1 MDKPTPAQ
9 TRRITD
15 WIREYAH
22 ANQVTAM
29 RAGFTLAHETTR
41 AASRMAHMLGYGSPM
56 RTGAWVAVDPRDR
69 TAWIMPAARTA
80 ERVNGDARGLDAL
93 WTRTARES
101 RYLDVLFDELEAQS
115 YALLPGSE
123 TRESLEAYRA
133 TPRPEWLD

>member
-15 WIREYAH
+15 WMRDYARGH
-22 ANQVTAM
+22 QGTAS
-29 RAGFTLAHETTR
+29 RAGHILGHETTR
-41 AASRMAHMLGYGSPM
+41 AASRMAHTLTYGSGT
-56 RTGAWVAVDPRDR
+56 RAGAWVMVDPRDR
-69 TAWIMPAARTA
+69 TAWIMPSSRTA
-80 ERVNGDARGLDAL
+80 ERVNGDARGLEAL

-101 RYLDVLFDELEAQS
+101 RYLDVLFDELEAQG

-123 TRESLEAYRA
+123 TRKSLEAYRA

>member
-9 TRRITD
+9 TRRITNVM
-15 WIREYAH
+15 REYAH
-22 ANQVTAM
+22 ANQVAAR
-29 RAGFTLAHETTR
+29 RAGHILGHETTR
-41 AASRMAHMLGYGSPM
+41 VASRMAHTLGYGSPM
-56 RTGAWVAVDPRDR
+56 RAGAWVMVNPSDR

-80 ERVNGDARGLDAL
+80 ERVNGNALGLEAL

-101 RYLDVLFDELEAQS
+101 RYLDVLFNELEAQG

>member
-15 WIREYAH
+15 WMRDYARGH
-22 ANQVTAM
+22 QGTAR
-29 RAGFTLAHETTR
+29 RAGHILGHETTR
-41 AASRMAHMLGYGSPM
+41 PASRMAHTLGYGSPM
-56 RTGAWVAVDPRDR
+56 RAGAWVMVNPSDR
-69 TAWIMPAARTA
+69 TAWIMPSSRTA
-80 ERVNGDARGLDAL
+80 ELVDGDARGLEAL

-101 RYLDVLFDELEAQS
+101 RYLDVLFDELEAQG

>member
-15 WIREYAH
+15 WMRDYARGH
-22 ANQVTAM
+22 QSTAS
-29 RAGFTLAHETTR
+29 RAGFILAHETSR
-41 AASRMAHMLGYGSPM
+41 ATSRMAHMLTYESAVSA
-56 RTGAWVAVDPRDR
+56 GALVMVDPRDR
-69 TAWIMPAARTA
+69 TAWIMPSSRTA
-80 ERVNGDARGLDAL
+80 ERVDGDARGLEAL

-101 RYLDVLFDELEAQS
+101 RYLNVLFDELEAQG

>member
-1 MDKPTPAQ
+1 MDKPTSAQ

-15 WIREYAH
+15 WMRDYARGH
-22 ANQVTAM
+22 QGTAS
-29 RAGFTLAHETTR
+29 RAGRILGHETTR
-41 AASRMAHMLGYGSPM
+41 AASRMTHTLTYGSGT
-56 RTGAWVAVDPRDR
+56 RAGAWVMVDPRGR
-69 TAWIMPAARTA
+69 TAWIMPSSRTA
-80 ERVNGDARGLDAL
+80 ERVDGDARSLEAL

>member
-9 TRRITD
+9 TRRITNVMRD
-15 WIREYAH
+15 YAH
-22 ANQVTAM
+22 ANQVAAR

-69 TAWIMPAARTA
+69 TAWIMPAARCA
-80 ERVNGDARGLDAL
+80 ERVNGGARGLEAL

-101 RYLDVLFDELEAQS
+101 RYLDVLFNELEAQG

>member
-1 MDKPTPAQ
+1 MDKPTSAQ

-15 WIREYAH
+15 WIRDYAH
-22 ANQVTAM
+22 ANQVAAR

-41 AASRMAHMLGYGSPM
+41 PASTMAHMLTYESAV
-56 RTGAWVAVDPRDR
+56 RAGAWVMVNPSDR
-69 TAWIMPAARTA
+69 TAWIKPAARTA
-80 ERVNGDARGLDAL
+80 ERVNGNARGLEAL

-101 RYLDVLFDELEAQS
+101 RYLDVLFNELEAQG